1 MVNLK
6 VFSQSAYSTFGMIQK
21 TYDIAKNCFS
31 ENIEGAFVE
40 CGVAAGAQVGVMAQ
54 VCKEHGDT
62 AREIHLYDS
71 FEGIPLA
78 GPKDTQQPGIGE
90 ITHNVNVPDRDLLK
104 SSGITVHGIQAVKN
118 NMKRWGVDSMNL
130 IYHQGWFQ
138 DTLPNNT
145 IDKIAILRLDGDL
158 YESNRVCLEHLGHK
172 VVKGGY
178 IIIDDYAL
186 KGAQVAVHEYIDN
199 NNLDVDLVK
208 IYEGV
213 PSGKTGDPNQVVPV
227 YWRVK

>member
-1 MVNLK
+1 MVDLSK
-6 VFSQSAYSTFGMIQK
+6 FSGSAYSTHGMIEK
-21 TYDIAKNCFS
+21 TYDIAMSCIK
-31 ENIEGAFVE
+31 EKIEGSFVE
-40 CGVAAGAQVGVMAQ
+40 CGVAAGAQVGVMAY
-54 VCKEHGDT
+54 VCKEHNDQ
-62 AREIHLYDS
+62 REIHLYDS

-78 GPKDTQQPGIGE
+78 GPKDTQQPGIGP
-90 ITHNVNVPDRDLLK
+90 ISHDVNVGERELLK
-104 SSGITVHGIQAVKN
+104 SSGITVHGMDQVKS
-118 NMKRWGVDSMNL
+118 NMARWGVQGMNL

-138 DTLPNNT
+138 DTLPQNN

-158 YESNRVCLEHLGHK
+158 YESNKVCLEYLGHK

-186 KGAQVAVHEYIDN
+186 TGAQIAVHEYIEERK
-199 NNLDVDLVK
+199 LDVDLVK

-213 PSGKTGDPNQVVPV
+213 PEGKSGDQNQVVPV

>member
-6 VFSQSAYSTFGMIQK
+6 IFSQNAYSTFGMIQK
-21 TYDIAKNCFS
+21 TYDIARSCYS
-31 ENIEGAFVE
+31 ENIQGAFVE

-54 VCKEHGDT
+54 VCKEHGDNK
-62 AREIHLYDS
+62 REIHLYDS

-78 GPKDTQQPGIGE
+78 GPKDTQQPGIGP
-90 ITHNVNVPDRDLLK
+90 INHDVNVSERELLK
-104 SSGITVHGIQAVKN
+104 SSGITVHGIDAVKS
-118 NMKRWGVDSMNL
+118 NMKRWGVHGMNL
-130 IYHQGWFQ
+130 NYHKGWFQ
-138 DTLPNNT
+138 DTLPGNT
-145 IDKIAILRLDGDL
+145 IGDIAILRLDGDL

-186 KGAQVAVHEYIDN
+186 KGAQVAVHEYIEQ
-199 NNLDVDLVK
+199 NNLDVELIK

-213 PSGKTGDPNQVVPV
+213 PGGKNGNPNQVVPV
-227 YWRVK
+227 YWKV